1 MQNKKLIIGNW
12 KMNPKKATI
21 AKQSFTA
28 IKKGVVV
35 FKNVTTSIAS
45 PFVYLNELS
54 KISSASLSIGAQNIS
69 SEPEGA
75 HTGEVSGEMLADI
88 KIKYVIIGHSER
100 RALGETDEQINKKIK
115 MALKTNITPVLCV
128 GESDREHGMWY
139 LGKIK
144 TQLEECLKGVS
155 KNLVERV
162 VIAYEPIWAIS
173 TTANRRDATPTDCE
187 EMRIYIK
194 KVLND
199 MFGMKTV
206 EKIKILYG
214 GSVDEKNAE
223 GFLKEGGADGLLIG
237 KSSLNPKKFIAI
249 VKIANETFSK

>member
-1 MQNKKLIIGNW
+1 MKNKKLIVGNW
-12 KMNPKKATI
+12 KMNPKSSVI
-21 AKQSFTA
+21 AKQSFLA
-28 IKKGVVV
+28 IKKGISS
-35 FKNVTTSIAS
+35 FKNVNTAIAS
-45 PFVYLNELS
+45 PFVYLNKLS
-54 KISSASLSIGAQNIS
+54 KNSSSILALGAQNIS

-75 HTGEVSGEMLADI
+75 FTGEVSGPMLSDN

-100 RALGETDEQINKKIK
+100 RKLGETDEQINKKIK
-115 MALKTNITPVLCV
+115 MALKAKIIPILCI
-128 GESDREHGMWY
+128 GENDREHGMWY

-144 TQLEECLKGVS
+144 TQLEECLKGIS
-155 KNLVERV
+155 KNLAEGII
-162 VIAYEPIWAIS
+162 IAYEPIWAIS

-214 GSVDEKNAE
+214 GSVDEKNAQ
-223 GFLKEGGADGLLIG
+223 GFLTEGGADGLLVG
-237 KSSLNPKKFIAI
+237 KSSLTPKKFIQI
-249 VKIANETFSK
+249 VKIANDCK